1 MKSPCVATVTSAA
14 VVFSGA
20 CGGQS
25 GPDEIVDPV
34 DERPATQLVKPSDH
48 IFEIA
53 DFENAGLKHSKDYK
67 TEGLPAAVRV
77 SLLFWKIDGTPV
89 QYEVRL
95 GASHDEAVASGLSYT
110 KERAGP
116 EAIIDPDF
124 ARHTEGLR
132 DRRTIVHTRGSPTPR
147 YGDFVILGN
156 MIALCEGRDAE
167 QGAER
172 CARLVEAL
180 GANG

>member
-1 MKSPCVATVTSAA
+1 MKLLCVATMMSAA

-34 DERPATQLVKPSDH
+34 DEKPATQLVKPSNR

-77 SLLFWKIDGTPV
+77 SLFFWKIDGTPV

-95 GASHDEAVASGLSYT
+95 DASHDEAVASGLSYT
-110 KERAGP
+110 KETAGP
-116 EAIIDPDF
+116 EAIIDLDF
-124 ARHTEGLR
+124 ARYTEGLR
-132 DRRTIVHTRGSPTPR
+132 DRRTIVRTRGSPTPR

-156 MIALCEGRDAE
+156 VIALCEGRDAE

-180 GANG
+180 GAIG